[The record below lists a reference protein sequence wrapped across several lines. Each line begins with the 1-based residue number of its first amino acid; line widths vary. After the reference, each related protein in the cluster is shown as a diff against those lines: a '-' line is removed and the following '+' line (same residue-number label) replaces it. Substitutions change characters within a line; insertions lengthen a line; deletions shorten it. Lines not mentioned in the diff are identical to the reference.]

1 MAGDAVVFNG
11 IDATTGTYLLPP
23 MSPQAVSQVARGQVL
38 DPADLKELRWWHH
51 RAAEAAFGPKEGI
64 DPRSLA
70 QAGWGVIFAHDEDPA
85 VREALGELLDHRQAE
100 AASVREHYYREF
112 TGDRAYRPGESK
124 QQFLARQGAGPG
136 PADPDNVPYYLL
148 LVGGPEAI
156 PYAFQY
162 QLDVQYAV
170 GRLHFDTVE
179 EYARYARTV
188 VATESRERVPARRA
202 DFFATS
208 TPGDRATAL
217 SSSELVV
224 PLAEQLRAGRP
235 DWTVQA
241 HVGEAA
247 TKERLTRLLGGPDTP
262 ALLFT
267 ATHGMGFPNGHPRQ
281 TRHQGALLCQDWPG
295 PGRRQ
300 AVDERHYLCAD
311 DLGDTSG
318 PLGLVS
324 LHFACFGAGT
334 PRWDEFAHDGSGRR
348 TELAPHAFVA
358 ALPKRLLAHPAGG
371 AVAVVGHVE
380 RAWGYSFL
388 WPRAGRQTA
397 VYASCLARLF
407 DGHPI
412 GSAFEY
418 FNERYAELS
427 SDLSIA
433 LEDVEFGKEPDHL
446 ELAAMW
452 TANNDARG
460 FAILGDPAARL
471 VGAEPREDPSRRPQA
486 RAVTAGRAAP
496 APAAE
501 AASGGRADPSVT
513 APPATVPPEAA
524 ELDYALL
531 DGVRR
536 TRERLV
542 AALQDLAEN
551 VGQALERALDNLTV
565 IEIATYVSDDPST
578 VTYDSAR
585 KGFGAGAEL
594 RVLTRL
600 SIDGDAQLVVPRDLG
615 EADEALWRL
624 HADLLEQARAARAEL
639 LKTGASAV
647 AGLLDAL
654 KVV

>member
-1 MAGDAVVFNG
+1 MGPDAVVFNG

-23 MSPQAVSQVARGQVL
+23 MSPQALSLLARGQAF
-38 DPADLKELRWWHH
+38 DPADLRELRWWRH
-51 RAAEAAFGPKEGI
+51 RVAEAAFGPMEGV
-64 DPRSLA
+64 DPRRLA
-70 QAGWGVIFAHDEDPA
+70 ETGWGVIFAHDTDPA
-85 VREALGELLDHRQAE
+85 VREALGELLDHRRGE
-100 AASVREHYYREF
+100 AASVHEHRYREF
-112 TGDRAYRPGESK
+112 IGDKAYRPGESK

-136 PADPDNVPYYLL
+136 PADPDKVPYYLL

-156 PYAFQY
+156 PYSFQY

-188 VATESRERVPARRA
+188 VATETRARVPARRA
-202 DFFATS
+202 DFFATRN
-208 TPGDRATAL
+208 PGDRATAL

-224 PLAEQLRAGRP
+224 PLAEQLRDQQP
-235 DWTVQA
+235 DWTVQT

-247 TKERLTRLLGGPDTP
+247 TKERLTRLLVGPDTP

-281 TRHQGALLCQDWPG
+281 ARHQGALLCQDWPG

-300 AVDERHYLCAD
+300 AVDERHYLSAD
-311 DLGDTSG
+311 DLGDAAG
-318 PLGLVS
+318 PLGLIS

-334 PRWDEFAHDGSGRR
+334 PRWDDFAHDGSGRR
-348 TELAPHAFVA
+348 SELAPHAFVA
-358 ALPKRLLAHPAGG
+358 ALPKRLLAHPGGG
-371 AVAVVGHVE
+371 AIAVIGHVE

-388 WPRAGRQTA
+388 WPQAGRQTA
-397 VYASCLARLF
+397 VYASCLARLL

-427 SDLSIA
+427 SDLSSV
-433 LEDVEFGKEPDHL
+433 LEDVEFGKQPDHL

-460 FAILGDPAARL
+460 FAILGDPAVRL
-471 VGAEPREDPSRRPQA
+471 VGAAHRTEPTRRPA
-486 RAVTAGRAAP
+486 ATTVTAGPSAP
-496 APAAE
+496 VPAAD
-501 AASGGRADPSVT
+501 GPTTGRAEPSPT
-513 APPATVPPEAA
+513 APPEGA

-542 AALQDLAEN
+542 AALQDLADN
-551 VGQALERALDNLTV
+551 VGAALERAVDNLTV
-565 IEIATYVSDDPST
+565 IEVATYVSDDLST
-578 VTYDSAR
+578 VTAHSTGD
-585 KGFGAGAEL
+585 GFGAGAEL
-594 RVLTRL
+594 RALTRL
-600 SIDGDAQLVVPRDLG
+600 RIDGDAQLVVPRDLG
-615 EADEALWRL
+615 EADQALWRL
-624 HADLLEQARAARAEL
+624 HAGLLEQARAARMEL

-654 KVV
+654 KVL

>member
-1 MAGDAVVFNG
+1 MAGDAMVFNG
-11 IDATTGTYLLPP
+11 IGATTGTYLLPP
-23 MSPQAVSQVARGQVL
+23 MAPQVVSQAARGQVL

-51 RAAEAAFGPKEGI
+51 RAAEASFGPKEGI

-70 QAGWGVIFAHDEDPA
+70 QTGWGVIFAHDADPA
-85 VREALGELLDHRQAE
+85 VREALGELLDHRRAE
-100 AASVREHYYREF
+100 AASVREHHYREF

-156 PYAFQY
+156 PYSFQY

-188 VATESRERVPARRA
+188 VATETHDVIPARRA
-202 DFFATS
+202 AFFAAS
-208 TPGDRATAL
+208 NSGDPATAL
-217 SSSELVV
+217 SSSELVI
-224 PLAEQLRAGRP
+224 PLADQLRDERA

-241 HVGEAA
+241 HVGEEA
-247 TKERLTRLLGGPDTP
+247 TKERLTGLLGGADTP

-267 ATHGMGFPNGHPRQ
+267 ATHGIGFPNGHPRQ
-281 TRHQGALLCQDWPG
+281 ARHQGALLCQDWPG
-295 PGRRQ
+295 PGTQQ
-300 AVDERHYLCAD
+300 AVDERHYVSAD
-311 DLGDTSG
+311 DLGGTAG
-318 PLGLVS
+318 PVGMVS
-324 LHFACFGAGT
+324 FHFACFGAGT
-334 PRWDEFAHDGSGRR
+334 PRWDDFVHDGSGRR

-358 ALPKRLLAHPAGG
+358 ALPKRLLGHPGGG
-371 AVAVVGHVE
+371 AIALVGHVE

-388 WPRAGRQTA
+388 WPQAGRQTA
-397 VYASCLARLF
+397 VYASCLERLF

-427 SDLSIA
+427 SDLSTA
-433 LEDVEFGKEPDHL
+433 LEDVEFGKQPDHL

-460 FAILGDPAARL
+460 FAILGDPAVRL
-471 VGAEPREDPSRRPQA
+471 VGATPRADQPRRPQA
-486 RAVTAGRAAP
+486 RAVTAGRAA
-496 APAAE
+496 APATE
-501 AASGGRADPSVT
+501 AATGRQADPSAT
-513 APPATVPPEAA
+513 APPATASPEGA

-551 VGQALERALDNLTV
+551 VGTALERAVDNLTV
-565 IEIATYVSDDPST
+565 IEVATYVSDDLST
-578 VTYDSAR
+578 VTSNNAS

-594 RVLTRL
+594 RALTRL

-624 HADLLEQARAARAEL
+624 HAGLLEQARAARAEL

-654 KVV
+654 KVM

>member
-1 MAGDAVVFNG
+1 MARDAVVFNG

-23 MSPQAVSQVARGQVL
+23 MSPQALSRVARGQVI

-51 RAAEAAFGPKEGI
+51 RATEAVFGPKEGI
-64 DPRSLA
+64 DPRRLA
-70 QAGWGVIFAHDEDPA
+70 ETGWGVIFAHDTDPA
-85 VREALGELLDHRQAE
+85 VREALGELLDHRRGQ
-100 AASVREHYYREF
+100 AASVRERHYREF
-112 TGDRAYRPGESK
+112 VGDRAYRPGESK

-170 GRLHFDTVE
+170 GRLHFDTAE

-188 VATESRERVPARRA
+188 VAAETGDGVATRRA
-202 DFFATS
+202 DFFATRN
-208 TPGDRATAL
+208 PGDPATAL
-217 SSSELVV
+217 SASELVL
-224 PLAEQLRAGRP
+224 PLAGQVRDQQA
-235 DWTVQA
+235 DWTVRA
-241 HVGEAA
+241 HVGEEA
-247 TKERLTRLLGGPDTP
+247 TKQRLTGLLGGGDTP

-281 TRHQGALLCQDWPG
+281 DRHQGALLCQDWPG
-295 PGRRQ
+295 PGQQQ

-311 DLGDTSG
+311 DVGDTAG
-318 PLGLVS
+318 PLGLIS
-324 LHFACFGAGT
+324 FHFACFGAGT
-334 PRWDEFAHDGSGRR
+334 PRWDDFAHDGSGRR
-348 TELAPHAFVA
+348 TKLAPNAFVA
-358 ALPKRLLAHPAGG
+358 ALPKRLLGHPGGG
-371 AVAVVGHVE
+371 ALAVIGHVE

-397 VYASCLARLF
+397 VYGSCLARLF

-427 SDLSIA
+427 SDLSTT
-433 LEDVEFGKEPDHL
+433 LEDVEFGKQPDHL

-460 FAILGDPAARL
+460 FAILGDPAVRL
-471 VGAEPREDPSRRPQA
+471 VGAAPRTDPVRRPA
-486 RAVTAGRAAP
+486 ATEALAGATTTVSP
-496 APAAE
+496 AE
-501 AASGGRADPSVT
+501 
-513 APPATVPPEAA
+513 PATTGPPEGA
-524 ELDYALL
+524 ELDYALV

-536 TRERLV
+536 TRERL
-542 AALQDLAEN
+542 ASALRDLAESM
-551 VGQALERALDNLTV
+551 GAALERAVDNLTV
-565 IEIATYVSDDPST
+565 VEVATYVSDDLST
-578 VTYDSAR
+578 VAYDSASKR
-585 KGFGAGAEL
+585 FGGGAEL
-594 RVLTRL
+594 RALTRL
-600 SIDGDAQLVVPRDLG
+600 SLDGDAQLVVPRDLG

-624 HADLLEQARAARAEL
+624 HAGMLEQALAARAEL
-639 LKTGASAV
+639 VKTGASAV

>member
-1 MAGDAVVFNG
+1 MARDAVVFNG
-11 IDATTGTYLLPP
+11 IDATTGSYLLPP
-23 MSPQAVSQVARGQVL
+23 MSPQAVSQVARGQVI

-70 QAGWGVIFAHDEDPA
+70 ETGWGVIFAHDTDPA
-85 VREALGELLDHRQAE
+85 VREALGELLDHRRGQ
-100 AASVREHYYREF
+100 AASVREHHYREF
-112 TGDRAYRPGESK
+112 VGDRAYRPGESK

-156 PYAFQY
+156 PYSFQY

-188 VATESRERVPARRA
+188 VAAETGDSVAARRA
-202 DFFATS
+202 DFFATRN
-208 TPGDRATAL
+208 PGDPATAL

-224 PLAEQLRAGRP
+224 PLAEQLRDRRA
-235 DWTVQA
+235 DWTVQT
-241 HVGEAA
+241 HLGEEA
-247 TKERLTRLLGGPDTP
+247 TKERLTRLLGGRDTP

-281 TRHQGALLCQDWPG
+281 QRHQGALLCQDWPG
-295 PGRRQ
+295 PGRQ
-300 AVDERHYLCAD
+300 QPVDERHYLCAD
-311 DLGDTSG
+311 DLGDTAG

-334 PRWDEFAHDGSGRR
+334 PRWDDFAHDGSGRR

-358 ALPKRLLAHPAGG
+358 ALPKRLLGHPKGG
-371 AVAVVGHVE
+371 AIAVIGHVE

-388 WPRAGRQTA
+388 WPQAGRQTA
-397 VYASCLARLF
+397 VYESCLARLF

-427 SDLSIA
+427 SDLSTA
-433 LEDVEFGKEPDHL
+433 LEDVEFGKQPDHL

-460 FAILGDPAARL
+460 FAILGDPAVRL
-471 VGAEPREDPSRRPQA
+471 VGAASRTEPSRRPVA
-486 RAVTAGRAAP
+486 TDVPAGRAVP
-496 APAAE
+496 EPAAE
-501 AASGGRADPSVT
+501 AATPW
-513 APPATVPPEAA
+513 PPEGA
-524 ELDYALL
+524 ELDFALL
-531 DGVRR
+531 DGVRH

-542 AALQDLAEN
+542 SALQDLAEN
-551 VGQALERALDNLTV
+551 VGAALQRAVDNLTV
-565 IEIATYVSDDPST
+565 VEVATYVSDDLST
-578 VTYDSAR
+578 VTYDNASKR
-585 KGFGAGAEL
+585 FGAGAEL
-594 RVLTRL
+594 RALTRL

-624 HADLLEQARAARAEL
+624 HAGMLEQALAARAEL
-639 LKTGASAV
+639 VKTGASAV

>member
-1 MAGDAVVFNG
+1 MARDAVVFNG
-11 IDATTGTYLLPP
+11 IDATTGSYLLPP
-23 MSPQAVSQVARGQVL
+23 MSPRVVSQVARGLVI

-51 RAAEAAFGPKEGI
+51 RATEAVFGPKEGI
-64 DPRSLA
+64 DPRRLA
-70 QAGWGVIFAHDEDPA
+70 EAGWGVIFAHDTDPA
-85 VREALGELLDHRQAE
+85 VREALGELLDHRRGQ
-100 AASVREHYYREF
+100 AASLREHHYREF
-112 TGDRAYRPGESK
+112 VGDRAYRPGESK

-170 GRLHFDTVE
+170 GRLHFDTAE

-188 VATESRERVPARRA
+188 VAAETGDGVAPRRA
-202 DFFATS
+202 DFFATRN
-208 TPGDRATAL
+208 PDDPATAL
-217 SSSELVV
+217 SASELVL
-224 PLAEQLRAGRP
+224 PLADQVRDQQA

-281 TRHQGALLCQDWPG
+281 QRHQGALLCQDWPG
-295 PGRRQ
+295 PGVQR

-311 DLGDTSG
+311 DVGDTAG
-318 PLGLVS
+318 PLGLIS

-334 PRWDEFAHDGSGRR
+334 PRWDDFAHDGSGRR
-348 TELAPHAFVA
+348 TELAPSAFVA
-358 ALPKRLLAHPAGG
+358 ALPKRLLGHPGGG
-371 AVAVVGHVE
+371 ALAVIGHVE

-388 WPRAGRQTA
+388 WPQAGRQTA
-397 VYASCLARLF
+397 VYGSCLARLF

-427 SDLSIA
+427 SDLSTT
-433 LEDVEFGKEPDHL
+433 LEDVEFGKQPDHL

-460 FAILGDPAARL
+460 FAILGDPAVRL
-471 VGAEPREDPSRRPQA
+471 VGAAHRTGPVRRPA
-486 RAVTAGRAAP
+486 ATDVLAGRTTT
-496 APAAE
+496 
-501 AASGGRADPSVT
+501 V
-513 APPATVPPEAA
+513 PATEPATTGPSEGA

-531 DGVRR
+531 DGVRH
-536 TRERLV
+536 TRERL
-542 AALQDLAEN
+542 ASALRDLAEN
-551 VGQALERALDNLTV
+551 VGAALERAVDNLTV
-565 IEIATYVSDDPST
+565 VEVATYVSDDLST
-578 VTYDSAR
+578 VAYDSASKR
-585 KGFGAGAEL
+585 FGGGAEL
-594 RVLTRL
+594 RALTRL
-600 SIDGDAQLVVPRDLG
+600 SLDGDAQLVVPRDLG

-624 HADLLEQARAARAEL
+624 HAGMLEQALTARAEL
-639 LKTGASAV
+639 VKTGASAV

>member
-51 RAAEAAFGPKEGI
+51 RAAEAAFGPKEGV

-70 QAGWGVIFAHDEDPA
+70 QTGWGVIFAHDEDPA
-85 VREALGELLDHRQAE
+85 VREALGELLDHRRAE
-100 AASVREHYYREF
+100 AASVREHHYREF

-124 QQFLARQGAGPG
+124 QQFLARNGAGPG
-136 PADPDNVPYYLL
+136 PADPDKVPYYLL

-188 VATESRERVPARRA
+188 VATENKDGVRARRA
-202 DFFATS
+202 AFFATS
-208 TPGDRATAL
+208 NPGDRATAL
-217 SSSELVV
+217 SSSELVI
-224 PLAEQLRAGRP
+224 PLADQLRDERA

-241 HVGEAA
+241 HIGEEA

-267 ATHGMGFPNGHPRQ
+267 ATHGIGFPNGHPRQ
-281 TRHQGALLCQDWPG
+281 PRHQGALLCQDWPG
-295 PGRRQ
+295 PGSQ
-300 AVDERHYLCAD
+300 AVDERHYVSAD
-311 DLGDTSG
+311 DLADTAG
-318 PLGLVS
+318 PLGMVS

-358 ALPKRLLAHPAGG
+358 ALPKRLLGHLGGG
-371 AVAVVGHVE
+371 AIAVVGHVE

-388 WPRAGRQTA
+388 WPQAGRQTA

-427 SDLSIA
+427 SDLSTA
-433 LEDVEFGKEPDHL
+433 LEDVEFGKQPDHL

-460 FAILGDPAARL
+460 FAILGDPAVRL
-471 VGAEPREDPSRRPQA
+471 VGAAPRADPSSRPQA
-486 RAVTAGRAAP
+486 RAVTAGRTAS

-501 AASGGRADPSVT
+501 AATGGRADPSATAAPAT
-513 APPATVPPEAA
+513 APPEGA

-551 VGQALERALDNLTV
+551 VGTALERAVDNLTV
-565 IEIATYVSDDPST
+565 IEVATYVSDDLST
-578 VTYDSAR
+578 VAR
-585 KGFGAGAEL
+585 EGASKGLGAGAEL
-594 RVLTRL
+594 RALTRL

-624 HADLLEQARAARAEL
+624 HAGLLEQARAARMEL
-639 LKTGASAV
+639 LKTGGSAV

-654 KVV
+654 KVL

>member
-1 MAGDAVVFNG
+1 MARDAVVFNG

-23 MSPQAVSQVARGQVL
+23 MSPQALSRVARGQVL

-51 RAAEAAFGPKEGI
+51 RATEAVFGPKEGI
-64 DPRSLA
+64 DPRRLA
-70 QAGWGVIFAHDEDPA
+70 ETGWGVIFAHDTDPA
-85 VREALGELLDHRQAE
+85 VREALGELLDHRRGQ
-100 AASVREHYYREF
+100 AASVRERHYREF
-112 TGDRAYRPGESK
+112 VGDRAYRPGESK

-170 GRLHFDTVE
+170 GRLHFDTAE

-188 VATESRERVPARRA
+188 VAAETGDGVVPRRA
-202 DFFATS
+202 DFFATRN
-208 TPGDRATAL
+208 PGDPATAL
-217 SSSELVV
+217 SASELVL
-224 PLAEQLRAGRP
+224 PLAGQVRDQQA
-235 DWTVQA
+235 DWTVRA
-241 HVGEAA
+241 HVGEEA
-247 TKERLTRLLGGPDTP
+247 TKQRLTGLLGGGDTP

-281 TRHQGALLCQDWPG
+281 DRHQGALLCQDWPG
-295 PGRRQ
+295 PGQRQ

-311 DLGDTSG
+311 DVGDTAG
-318 PLGLVS
+318 PLGLIS
-324 LHFACFGAGT
+324 FHFACFGAGT
-334 PRWDEFAHDGSGRR
+334 PRWDDFAHDGSGRR
-348 TELAPHAFVA
+348 TKLAPNAFVA
-358 ALPKRLLAHPAGG
+358 ALPKRLLGHPGGG
-371 AVAVVGHVE
+371 ALAVIGHVE

-397 VYASCLARLF
+397 VYGSCLARLF

-427 SDLSIA
+427 SDLSTT
-433 LEDVEFGKEPDHL
+433 LEDVEFGKQPDHL

-460 FAILGDPAARL
+460 FAILGDPAVRL
-471 VGAEPREDPSRRPQA
+471 VGAAPRTDPVRRPA
-486 RAVTAGRAAP
+486 ATEALAGATTTV
-496 APAAE
+496 PAAE
-501 AASGGRADPSVT
+501 PVTTGASEG
-513 APPATVPPEAA
+513 A
-524 ELDYALL
+524 ELDYALV

-536 TRERLV
+536 TRERL
-542 AALQDLAEN
+542 ASALRDLAESM
-551 VGQALERALDNLTV
+551 GAALERAVDNLTV
-565 IEIATYVSDDPST
+565 VEVATYVSDDLST
-578 VTYDSAR
+578 VAYDSASKR
-585 KGFGAGAEL
+585 FGGGAEL
-594 RVLTRL
+594 RALTRL
-600 SIDGDAQLVVPRDLG
+600 SLDGDAQLVVPRDLG
-615 EADEALWRL
+615 EADDALWRL
-624 HADLLEQARAARAEL
+624 HAGMLEQALAARAEL
-639 LKTGASAV
+639 VKTGASAV